1 MSSTIQP
8 SLFDPPYAAVA
19 TGSKRALQDDSE
31 LPVKKAG
38 VRGAAYIEGE
48 FIAIADAFLVRSMNA
63 ITSSDQKAET
73 FYTGIRDLVANGFI
87 GTKGTVYPPNPST
100 KSRLWNHI
108 QSHWAT
114 ISAEVQ
120 VFIGILSPLLRSI
133 PPSGTLRQQAFQSAL
148 EAYAKQNKNKP
159 FKYFGCYQVLH
170 DADKYKDHVDAKI
183 RTTTSRTPAA
193 SSTTQTPSTHSTA
206 LDPDAVEAPDSEPG
220 KTPCRGREPGVKAA
234 KAQEVKDFKGEQMQR
249 TLEES
254 AKTNKERND
263 IMKAQKESFER
274 GIASVEK
281 LTQLIDQQGRLARED
296 KILQMDLS
304 NFKGR
309 VLEYWQKQQE
319 AVLDARELRENI

>member
-1 MSSTIQP
+1 MVSTVVLIISLASLPRLSEENQLPNTLSPFHLGFYTPELGELGSNHIYTRFYTSHLHQDSTPAIYTSHLHQDSTPGFYTSHLHQP
-8 SLFDPPYAAVA
+8 STPGFYTSHLHQDSTPGFYTSHLHQLLFLAAHVIAILVYIRATPPEGSNLPGQFWEQIEAKRSRERSTPTYTYTPYSQCPAPSSHPYL
-19 TGSKRALQDDSE
+19 TRGSKRALQDDSE

-48 FIAIADAFLVRSMNA
+48 SIAIADAFLVRSMNA

-120 VFIGILSPLLRSI
+120 VFIGILSPLLHSI

-159 FKYFGCYQVLH
+159 FK
-170 DADKYKDHVDAKI
+170 
-183 RTTTSRTPAA
+183 S
-193 SSTTQTPSTHSTA
+193 
-206 LDPDAVEAPDSEPG
+206 
-220 KTPCRGREPGVKAA
+220 GR
-234 KAQEVKDFKGEQMQR
+234 
-249 TLEES
+249 
-254 AKTNKERND
+254 
-263 IMKAQKESFER
+263 
-274 GIASVEK
+274 
-281 LTQLIDQQGRLARED
+281 
-296 KILQMDLS
+296 
-304 NFKGR
+304 
-309 VLEYWQKQQE
+309 
-319 AVLDARELRENI
+319 